1 MRGIQE
7 GDNYCPTATHTPAG
21 GYVGFLVKGERF
33 HHKPIR
39 AVLITNQIQEK
50 MSHDLWT
57 EAALYRDVDQP
68 QAKAHGVTQ
77 LDNSD

>member
-1 MRGIQE
+1 MRGIQD
-7 GDNYCPTATHTPAG
+7 GDNYCPTAAHTPAG
-21 GYVGFLVKGERF
+21 GYVVFLIKGERF

-57 EAALYRDVDQP
+57 EAALYSDVDQP
-68 QAKAHGVTQ
+68 QAKVHAVTQ
-77 LDNSD
+77 LENYD